1 MENEML
7 DQMHKKLVWK
17 ITIQFIWILCI
28 TAMIVCIIYEGIMQV
43 HRNHVWALGGMAL
56 ILLITY
62 FIWNLHTLW
71 ELFENKT
78 KVENELER
86 SSTLI
91 HCVTELSANQDVD
104 EAINHLLEIINQYFK
119 SDRTY
124 IFEIDEER
132 QIVHN
137 SYEYAAKGVSK
148 EIENLNEVPI
158 QIIASWIKKFERE
171 GSFYISN
178 LDLEKDREDERAYE
192 CLKA

>member
-1 MENEML
+1 MIVLGKPEKVLDTKGVNHMENEML

-104 EAINHLLEIINQYFK
+104 EAI
-119 SDRTY
+119 
-124 IFEIDEER
+124 
-132 QIVHN
+132 
-137 SYEYAAKGVSK
+137 
-148 EIENLNEVPI
+148 
-158 QIIASWIKKFERE
+158 
-171 GSFYISN
+171 
-178 LDLEKDREDERAYE
+178 
-192 CLKA
+192 

>member
-1 MENEML
+1 M
-7 DQMHKKLVWK
+7 
-17 ITIQFIWILCI
+17 CI
-28 TAMIVCIIYEGIMQV
+28 RDRLSIVLAVVPMAVGVAMGHPLQGSLY
-43 HRNHVWALGGMAL
+43 WAC
-56 ILLITY
+56 LLYTS
-62 FIWNLHTLW
+62 WNLHTLW

-124 IFEIDEER
+124 IFEIDGER

-171 GSFYISN
+171 GRDVYKRQG
-178 LDLEKDREDERAYE
+178 LMKQDRHA
-192 CLKA
+192 

>member
-1 MENEML
+1 
-7 DQMHKKLVWK
+7 
-17 ITIQFIWILCI
+17 
-28 TAMIVCIIYEGIMQV
+28 MQV

-137 SYEYAAKGVSK
+137 SYLVSFCFG
-148 EIENLNEVPI
+148 LFLLW
-158 QIIASWIKKFERE
+158 IIPYVFV
-171 GSFYISN
+171 FCQ
-178 LDLEKDREDERAYE
+178 DLF
-192 CLKA
+192 CILS